1 MTLPVT
7 EADAQQLACEVIKR
21 AGVTIDP
28 RIAKARIARQGPTE
42 AELAAERDLA
52 DEPKTPIGRGAYQF
66 IPVRYDE

>member
-1 MTLPVT
+1 MTDQT
-7 EADAQQLACEVIKR
+7 DQLSQPAPKSDDSP
-21 AGVTIDP
+21 GGFK
-28 RIAKARIARQGPTE
+28 IAAVDTQMRRRPEQGPTE